1 MPTTKLHSRLTR
13 GIANTVS
20 HSMQA
25 AYHLLPAV
33 IEAGTR
39 IFVYSGMNG
48 TILPYEGSLAWMS
61 RNPSSQFSA
70 FRQPPVTIPP
80 AKP

>member
-48 TILPYEGSLAWMS
+48 TILPYEGSLAWVRPEAS
-61 RNPSSQFSA
+61 HAILQLILLF
-70 FRQPPVTIPP
+70 
-80 AKP
+80 